1 MVLQDDGGAAAAAY
15 TYSRYKE
22 VSPALVIN
30 YIRRRR
36 ARIIYM
42 QRAAKENTERALFI
56 FVVDVTREENFVSP
70 CIIVL
75 YYIIIIIILYICV

>member
-1 MVLQDDGGAAAAAY
+1 MVLQDDGGAAAAY
-15 TYSRYKE
+15 TYSQYKE

-30 YIRRRR
+30 YTRRRR

-75 YYIIIIIILYICV
+75 YYYYYYIICICV